1 MSSMKDV
8 EVSDVGQRLI
18 TKNINVVI
26 SGEAYD
32 LL

>member
-8 EVSDVGQRLI
+8 EVSDIAQRLI
-18 TKNINVVI
+18 TKNISVVI